1 MLRCALDTD
10 VVIAAM
16 RSPSGASAALLLAA
30 LEQQVIILGS
40 VPLALEYEAKCLELR
55 HYSEAGLSPEEA
67 EIFVDAVIALL
78 EPVYMDFQ
86 WRPQVHDPADE
97 MVLETAINGQADL
110 LVTFNLRDYGD
121 APRHFGI
128 EALRPAEAIWRIRS

>member
-1 MLRCALDTD
+1 MLRCVLDTD

-16 RSPSGASAALLLAA
+16 RSPSGASAAILLAA

-55 HYSEAGLSPEEA
+55 HYSEAGLSQGEA
-67 EIFVDAVIALL
+67 DVFVGAVIALL

-97 MVLETAINGQADL
+97 MVLKTAINGQADFVQFRAIL
-110 LVTFNLRDYGD
+110 SRKGGLPPREGD
-121 APRHFGI
+121 M
-128 EALRPAEAIWRIRS
+128 L